1 MAREEGVGGGRG
13 GGWRWEE
20 AWEGSAGRVALG
32 RCRWVAVLRRA
43 SCSVNSP
50 SKVKSGTRTAPPPMP
65 AAEASTVAAKTAM
78 PQLMSFCPMGKS
90 PSFSTPLA
98 SSSTGRVRNRG

>member
-1 MAREEGVGGGRG
+1 MGRDVR
-13 GGWRWEE
+13 GWRWK
-20 AWEGSAGRVALG
+20 GGAGRVPLG
-32 RCRWVAVLRRA
+32 RVAVLRRA